1 MTPIKIMTM
10 ALDRVG
16 LTIQSEIF
24 KARARDYFNTEA
36 KDIASRARW
45 SWLFKSSTLATS
57 DGTRNYQLASDVLE
71 PLSFHDQTNDTT
83 LAISTSERIDNADP
97 AHDESGDPR
106 LVVITGRNSSTGYW
120 GVDLFPTP
128 DAANTIGYRYYGYI
142 ENITVSDDN
151 TDLAPTM
158 PEWVQPALIHVIA
171 SQYYLEK
178 GAERSARLESALK
191 EDIVDRAIQRNTMVG
206 GNMRTR
212 MGRHENVRGPFD
224 FMVQEGSIA

>member
-16 LTIQSEIF
+16 LTIQSETF
-24 KARARDYFNTEA
+24 KQRAREYFNTEA

-45 SWLFKSSTLATS
+45 SWLFKSSTFATS
-57 DGTRNYQLASDVLE
+57 NGTRGYQLASDVLE

-97 AHDESGDPR
+97 DNDESGDPR
-106 LVVITGRNSSTGYW
+106 LVVITGRDSSTGYW

-128 DAANTIGYRYYGYI
+128 DATNTIGYRYYGYI
-142 ENITVSDDN
+142 TDISASDDD
-151 TDLAPTM
+151 TDLAATM
-158 PEWVQPALIHVIA
+158 PEWVQPSLIYGIA

-178 GAERSARLESALK
+178 GSERSARLEAALK
-191 EDIVDRAIQRNTMVG
+191 EDIVERALQRNTLVG

-212 MGRHENVRGPFD
+212 MGRDENVRGPFD
-224 FMVQEGSIA
+224 FLVQEGTLA